1 MAMNCEGEYGHLIMQ
16 DLILPATH
24 SAPEVM
30 ASYARFGR
38 RQCGTSG
45 ADPLQP

>member
-30 ASYARFGR
+30 ASYAAASTGWMAIICPAHSR
-38 RQCGTSG
+38 
-45 ADPLQP
+45 